1 MGISERRKREKLE
14 RKSDILRCARDLVVE
29 YGAEKVSMMDIAQK
43 AELSK
48 ATLYLYFPSKGVLF
62 QEICN
67 EAAER
72 FIEYFNS
79 LITPNL
85 NALKLIRL
93 FWKAYLDLFGRSD
106 DMIVIFS
113 MRQYM
118 LADFPFFPINENPE
132 KAESGSSFVIYTM
145 IEKLIEQG
153 RAEGIFESSINPGV
167 IVRTILFIFSYIV
180 ENTVKMPKSSR
191 NIRTMQEDLK
201 SLLQMMLRGI
211 TVEGVD
217 RSQLMLPDLENL
229 KS

>member
-1 MGISERRKREKLE
+1 MGIHERRKREKSE
-14 RKSDILRCARDLVVE
+14 RRNTILRCARDLVVE

-67 EAAER
+67 EATER
-72 FIEYFNS
+72 YIEYFNS
-79 LITPNL
+79 LLTPDL
-85 NALKLIRL
+85 NALELIHL

-113 MRQYM
+113 MKQYM
-118 LADFPFFPINENPE
+118 LAEFPFFPINESPE
-132 KAESGSSFVIYTM
+132 KTESGSPFVIYTM

-153 RAEGIFESSINPGV
+153 RAEGIFENDINPRF
-167 IVRTILFIFSYIV
+167 ITRTILFIFSYIV

-191 NIRTMQEDLK
+191 NIRTMLEDLK
-201 SLLQMMLRGI
+201 SLLQMILRGI

-217 RSQLMLPDLENL
+217 RLRLVLPDLEKL

>member
-1 MGISERRKREKLE
+1 MGISERRKRERSE
-14 RKSDILRCARDLVVE
+14 RKNAILRCARDLVVE

-48 ATLYLYFPSKGVLF
+48 ATLYLYFSSKGVLF

-67 EAAER
+67 EATER

-85 NALKLIRL
+85 NALELIRL

-118 LADFPFFPINENPE
+118 LAGFPFFPINENPE

-167 IVRTILFIFSYIV
+167 IARTILFIFSYIV

-191 NIRTMQEDLK
+191 NIRTMLEDLK

-217 RSQLMLPDLENL
+217 RSQLVLPDLENL
-229 KS
+229 KR